1 MELYTTIV
9 TFDPTADPLVK
20 PRPPSATSIP
30 AILKLLQ
37 DEWVCCGHVSVM
49 CCHVIRGSPCV
60 TGCLHAA
67 QLHSTTAAANCQT
80 RFHTQH
86 NSLLHV
92 SSLSPPSLPPSTEL
106 SHALYQHDAAC
117 RVIARL
123 TKEVTAAREGRSGPV
138 SCELCQGWAVSRLGV
153 KVGLCQG

>member
-1 MELYTTIV
+1 M

-92 SSLSPPSLPPSTEL
+92 SSLCLFLCLSPSLLPSLLPTHPPSLPPSTEL

-138 SCELCQGWAVSRLGV
+138 SCELCQG
-153 KVGLCQG
+153 